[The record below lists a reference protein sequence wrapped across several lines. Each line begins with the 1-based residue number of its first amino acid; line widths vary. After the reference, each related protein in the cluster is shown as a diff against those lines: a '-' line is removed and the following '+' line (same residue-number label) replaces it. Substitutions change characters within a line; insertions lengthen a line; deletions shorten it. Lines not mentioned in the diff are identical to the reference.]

1 MKKIIEF
8 LKKNIKVIFSVVV
21 IAVLVIACLNSVL
34 EDRRKVTKDKG
45 RMIALT
51 PLYDEP
57 IITQLYAKTPYEAL
71 DLTDE
76 AAASSGFVN
85 DNVGAYNDTKS
96 LTEQEK
102 KDKAALEALL
112 ESNDRVKVT
121 TKGDEARSRNKKYS
135 LNKLTTISGNGT
147 VSVTANA
154 NGVYASNASGSYLG
168 QFILTGY
175 CPCVICCGKTN
186 GITASGRPATANHTI
201 AADKRFAFGTQMI
214 INGMVYTVEDR
225 GGAIKGNHIDVFFNT
240 HAEALAFGKK
250 TGDVYLYTGGGQN
263 TQPVAQT
270 PKNDNDSHDLSSVSM
285 IGDSLMV
292 GATTNLKSLLPN
304 ANIDGKVGRQQS
316 AGYDIVT
323 GMKSA
328 GTLGNTVV
336 IELGTNGVFTE
347 DAGQK
352 LIDNIGSDRR
362 IFWVNTYGP
371 KLSWYA
377 DSNAVIA
384 KLCNKN
390 SNVTLI
396 DWQSKGSANP
406 ALFSGDGIHLTSA
419 GYQTFAQMIYDAIK

>member
-1 MKKIIEF
+1 MKKLFGF
-8 LKKNIKVIFSVVV
+8 LKSKIKVIIS
-21 IAVLVIACLNSVL
+21 VLVIAALASACIHSVIQ
-34 EDRRKVTKDKG
+34 DRRRVTKDMG

-57 IITQLYAKTPYEAL
+57 GYKQLYARIPYESL
-71 DLTDE
+71 NLTTV
-76 AAASSGFVN
+76 AASSSGFVN
-85 DNVGAYNDTKS
+85 ENVGAYSDSKQ

-112 ESNDRVKVT
+112 NSNDRQAYT
-121 TKGDEARSRNKKYS
+121 TKGDEARSRNEKYA
-135 LNKLTTISGNGT
+135 LNKITKISGGGTIS
-147 VSVTANA
+147 VTSNV
-154 NGVYASNASGSYLG
+154 NGVYASNANGTYLG
-168 QFILTGY
+168 QFVLTGY

-214 INGMVYTVEDR
+214 INGMVYTVDDR
-225 GGAIKGNHIDVFFNT
+225 GGAITGNHIDIFFNT
-240 HAEALAFGKK
+240 HAEALAFGKR
-250 TGDVYLYTGGGQN
+250 TGDVYLYTGQP
-263 TQPVAQT
+263 TQTANVT
-270 PKNDNDSHDLSSVSM
+270 PSNNNDSQEADLSSVSM

-316 AGYDIVT
+316 AGYDIVS
-323 GMKSA
+323 GMKSS
-328 GTLGNTVV
+328 GTLGKTVV
-336 IELGTNGVFTE
+336 IELGTNGPFTE
-347 DAGQK
+347 SAGQK
-352 LIDNIGSDRR
+352 LIDNIGSDKR

-377 DSNAVIA
+377 ESNAVIS
-384 KLCNKN
+384 KLCNSN

-396 DWQSKGSANP
+396 DWQTKGMSDP
-406 ALFSGDGIHLTSA
+406 GLFSGDGIHLTSA